1 ERLIYMAFVP
11 PGAGYDRAI
20 TVFSPDGKLFQVQY
34 AQEAVKRGLTA
45 LGIKVNEG
53 VVLAAEKRVRSKLV
67 EETSIE
73 KIFQVDEHIGAAAS
87 GLIADAR
94 VLIDHARIEAQI
106 NRLRYDEA
114 ISVESLAKR
123 IGDTKQLYT
132 QHGGVR
138 PFGAR
143 LLIAGVDDKKP
154 RLFETDPSG
163 VVAAYKCQAI
173 GGGAQTV
180 TDFFEKN
187 YDEKLSLEDAILL
200 ALEALRLVVE
210 GEFTEEN
217 VEMAVIPVKTGR
229 FEKLSNEEI
238 AKYIKKLGPKP
249 QTKSA
254 KE

>member
-1 ERLIYMAFVP
+1 MAFMP

-67 EETSIE
+67 EEVSIE
-73 KIFQVDEHIGAAAS
+73 KIFQIDEHIGAAAS

-106 NRLRYDEA
+106 NRLRYDEPMSIQA
-114 ISVESLAKR
+114 LAKR
-123 IGDTKQLYT
+123 IGDIKQLYT

-143 LLIAGVDDKKP
+143 LLIAGVDKKKSN
-154 RLFETDPSG
+154 LFETDPSG

-180 TDFFEKN
+180 VEF
-187 YDEKLSLEDAILL
+187 LERRYEEGMPLDDTIRL

-210 GEFTEEN
+210 GGLEVEKI
-217 VEMAVIPVKTGR
+217 EMAVIPTKTAQ
-229 FEKLSNEEI
+229 FEKMSPEKIEKYLKQIEKPP
-238 AKYIKKLGPKP
+238 AKPA
-249 QTKSA
+249 Q
-254 KE
+254 E

>member
-1 ERLIYMAFVP
+1 MAFVP

-53 VVLAAEKRVRSKLV
+53 VVLAAEKRFRSKLV
-67 EETSIE
+67 EEVSIE
-73 KIFQVDEHIGAAAS
+73 KIFQVDEHIGVAAS

-94 VLIDHARIEAQI
+94 VLIDHARIEAQV
-106 NRLRYDEA
+106 NRLRYDEP
-114 ISVESLAKR
+114 ISVQALAKR
-123 IGDTKQLYT
+123 IGDIKQLYT

-143 LLIAGVDDKKP
+143 LLIAGIDGSKP
-154 RLFETDPSG
+154 HLFETDPSG

-180 TDFFEKN
+180 TELLERK
-187 YDEKLSLEDAILL
+187 YDEKLSLDEAIIL
-200 ALEALRLVVE
+200 ALEALRTAIE
-210 GEFTEEN
+210 GDLGTDN
-217 VEMAVIPVKTGR
+217 VEMAVIPTKTGS
-229 FEKLSNEEI
+229 FEKLSSEEL
-238 AKYIKKLGPKP
+238 AKYIKRLGSKP
-249 QTKSA
+249 AAKPA

>member
-1 ERLIYMAFVP
+1 MAFVP
-11 PGAGYDRAI
+11 PGAGYDRTI

-45 LGIKVNEG
+45 LGITVNEG
-53 VVLAAEKRVRSKLV
+53 VVLAAERRIRSKLA
-67 EETSIE
+67 EEVSIE

-106 NRLRYDEA
+106 NRLRYDEPITVQA
-114 ISVESLAKR
+114 LAKR
-123 IGDTKQLYT
+123 IGDIKQLYT

-143 LLIAGVDDKKP
+143 LLIAGIDNDKP
-154 RLFETDPSG
+154 HLFETDPSG

-180 TDFFEKN
+180 TEFLERK
-187 YDEKLSLEDAILL
+187 YDEESSLNEAISL
-200 ALEALRLVVE
+200 AIEALRLVIE
-210 GEFTEEN
+210 GELSAEKI
-217 VEMAVIPVKTGR
+217 EMAIIPSKSKK
-229 FEKLSNEEI
+229 FEKLSFEDLT
-238 AKYIKKLGPKP
+238 KYIKRPSRSPAKP
-249 QTKSA
+249 A
-254 KE
+254 KG

>member
-1 ERLIYMAFVP
+1 MAFMP
-11 PGAGYDRAI
+11 PGTGYDRAI

-67 EETSIE
+67 EEVSIE
-73 KIFQVDEHIGAAAS
+73 KIFQIDEHIGAAAS

-106 NRLRYDEA
+106 NRLRYDEPMSIQA
-114 ISVESLAKR
+114 LAKR
-123 IGDTKQLYT
+123 IGDIKQLYT

-143 LLIAGVDDKKP
+143 LLIAGVDKKKSN
-154 RLFETDPSG
+154 LFETDPSG
-163 VVAAYKCQAI
+163 VVAAYRCQAI

-180 TDFFEKN
+180 IEFLERK
-187 YDEKLSLEDAILL
+187 YEEEMPLEDTIRL

-210 GEFTEEN
+210 GGLEVEKI
-217 VEMAVIPVKTGR
+217 EMAVIPTKTAQ
-229 FEKLSNEEI
+229 FEKMSSEKIGKYLKQIEKPP
-238 AKYIKKLGPKP
+238 AKP
-249 QTKSA
+249 A
-254 KE
+254 RE

>member
-1 ERLIYMAFVP
+1 MAFVP

-53 VVLAAEKRVRSKLV
+53 AILAAEKKVRSKLV

-106 NRLRYDEA
+106 NRLRYDES
-114 ISVESLAKR
+114 ISVEALAKR

-143 LLIAGVDDKKP
+143 LLIAGVDGKKP
-154 RLFETDPSG
+154 NLFETDPSG

-180 TDFFEKN
+180 TDFLEKK

-200 ALEALRLVVE
+200 ALESLRLVVE
-210 GEFTEEN
+210 GDFTEDN

-229 FEKLSNEEI
+229 FKKLSNEEI
-238 AKYIKKLGPKP
+238 AKYVKLISKP
-249 QTKSA
+249 QTKTA

>member
-1 ERLIYMAFVP
+1 MAFVP

-20 TVFSPDGKLFQVQY
+20 TIFSPDGKLFQVQY

-67 EETSIE
+67 EEVSIE

-106 NRLRYDEA
+106 NRLRYDEP
-114 ISVESLAKR
+114 ISVQALAKR
-123 IGDTKQLYT
+123 IGDIKQLYT

-143 LLIAGVDDKKP
+143 LLIAGVDVKSAH
-154 RLFETDPSG
+154 LFETDPSG

-173 GGGAQTV
+173 GGGASTV
-180 TDFFEKN
+180 TEFLERR
-187 YDEKLSLEDAILL
+187 YDDKMSLNDVIIL
-200 ALEALRLVVE
+200 ALEALRTVIE
-210 GEFTEEN
+210 GEIDPDK
-217 VEMAVIPVKTGR
+217 VEMAIIPSKTKI
-229 FEKLSNEEI
+229 FKKLGSEDLD
-238 AKYIKKLGPKP
+238 KYIKKMSPKP
-249 QTKSA
+249 PAKPA

>member
-1 ERLIYMAFVP
+1 MAFVP

-53 VVLAAEKRVRSKLV
+53 VVLAAEKRIRSNLV
-67 EETSIE
+67 EEVSIE

-106 NRLRYDEA
+106 NRLRYDEP
-114 ISVESLAKR
+114 ISVQSLAKR
-123 IGDTKQLYT
+123 IGDIKQLYT

-154 RLFETDPSG
+154 HLFETDPSG

-173 GGGAQTV
+173 GGGAQTI
-180 TDFFEKN
+180 TEFLERK
-187 YDEKLSLEDAILL
+187 YSEKLSLDDAILL
-200 ALEALRLVVE
+200 ALEALQTVVE
-210 GEFTEEN
+210 GEFDADK
-217 VEMAVIPVKTGR
+217 VETAVIQTETGR
-229 FEKLSNEEI
+229 FEKLSSEEL
-238 AKYIKKLGPKP
+238 AKHIKRISPKP
-249 QTKSA
+249 PAKPA

>member
-1 ERLIYMAFVP
+1 MAFVP

-53 VVLAAEKRVRSKLV
+53 AVLAAEKRVRSKLV
-67 EETSIE
+67 EEVSIE
-73 KIFQVDEHIGAAAS
+73 KIFQVDGHIGATAS

-106 NRLRYDEA
+106 NRLRYDEPM
-114 ISVESLAKR
+114 SVQSLAKK
-123 IGDTKQLYT
+123 IGDIQQLYT

-143 LLIAGVDDKKP
+143 LLIAGVDNKGP
-154 RLFETDPSG
+154 QLYETDPSG

-173 GGGAQTV
+173 GGGAQNV
-180 TDFFEKN
+180 TEYLERN
-187 YDEKLSLEDAILL
+187 YDEKATLEGTIRL
-200 ALEALRLVVE
+200 ALESLRLVVE
-210 GEFTEEN
+210 GELDAEK
-217 VEMAVIPVKTGR
+217 VEMAIIPAKTTQ
-229 FEKLSNEEI
+229 FEKLSTADIE
-238 AKYIKKLGPKP
+238 KYVKQIGKS
-249 QTKSA
+249 SA
-254 KE
+254 KPAKE

>member
-1 ERLIYMAFVP
+1 MAFVP

-45 LGIKVNEG
+45 LGVKVNEG

-67 EETSIE
+67 EEVSIE

-114 ISVESLAKR
+114 ISVQALAKR
-123 IGDTKQLYT
+123 IGDIKQMYT

-143 LLIAGVDDKKP
+143 LLIAGVDDRKP

-180 TDFFEKN
+180 TDFFERK

-200 ALEALRLVVE
+200 SLEALRVVVE
-210 GEFTEEN
+210 GEFSEEN
-217 VEMAVIPVKTGR
+217 VEMAIIPVKTKR
-229 FEKLSNEEI
+229 FEKVSEEDL
-238 AKYIKKLGPKP
+238 AKYIKRLGPKP
-249 QTKSA
+249 SA
-254 KE
+254 KPAKE

>member
-1 ERLIYMAFVP
+1 MAFVP

-53 VVLAAEKRVRSKLV
+53 VILAAEKRVRSRLV

-114 ISVESLAKR
+114 ISVEALAKR

-143 LLIAGVDDKKP
+143 LLIAGVDGKRP
-154 RLFETDPSG
+154 SLFETDPSG

-180 TDFFEKN
+180 TDFFEKR

-200 ALEALRLVVE
+200 ALEALRQVVE
-210 GEFTEEN
+210 GDFTEEN

>member
-1 ERLIYMAFVP
+1 MAFMP

-67 EETSIE
+67 EKVSIE

-94 VLIDHARIEAQI
+94 VLIDHARLEAQI
-106 NRLRYDEA
+106 NRLRYDEP
-114 ISVESLAKR
+114 ISVQALAKR
-123 IGDTKQLYT
+123 IGDIKQLYT

-143 LLIAGVDDKKP
+143 LLIVGVDAESAHI
-154 RLFETDPSG
+154 FETDPSG
-163 VVAAYKCQAI
+163 VVAEYKSQAI
-173 GGGAQTV
+173 GGGAPTV
-180 TDFFEKN
+180 IEFLERR
-187 YDEKLSLEDAILL
+187 YDEKMSLDDAVIL
-200 ALEALRLVVE
+200 ALEALRAVIEVE
-210 GEFTEEN
+210 FDPEKVG
-217 VEMAVIPVKTGR
+217 MAVIPSKTKR
-229 FEKLSNEEI
+229 FEKLSFEDL
-238 AKYIKKLGPKP
+238 AKYIKRMGPKP
-249 QTKSA
+249 PAKPA